1 MFRRDDH
8 SHTVTIPSGAALS
21 EALNIKSFA
30 LGLVHMPDAWT
41 AADIGFQVSSTVG
54 GDYLPL
60 NNEDGGLLV
69 ISGPLVDQAYVIPA
83 RVGAALYVKLWSNTA
98 GTGTNQAAARSI
110 IVDLK
115 A

>member
-1 MFRRDDH
+1 MLKRDDH
-8 SHTVTIPSGAALS
+8 SLTVTIPSGGALS
-21 EALNIKSFA
+21 EAINIKSYA
-30 LGLVHMPDAWT
+30 LGLLHMPSAWT

-54 GDYLPL
+54 GTYLPL

-69 ISGPLVDQAYVIPA
+69 VSGPLVDQAYVIPA
-83 RVGAALYVKLWSNTA
+83 RVGAALYVKLWSNTG
-98 GTGTNQAAARSI
+98 GTGENQAAARSI